1 MKRILVPS
9 LVWALAAC
17 STPMLAAGQAATG
30 PVPGLQGASMAAPPG
45 RVPPDFTSVV
55 QSAGL
60 ADILSGNSAN
70 GLTASAIR
78 IARRDLEPWLTAR
91 PPVPV
96 PRDPGGG
103 VTHERHKDN
112 YRIIRTAGALYAITG
127 ERAYLE
133 LARDVLLA
141 YADLYPGLPLHPVTA
156 SQQRGRLFWQSLNDC
171 VWLVEAIQGYVYI
184 REALAPA
191 DRERIE
197 TQVLRPMAEFLS
209 VGTPA
214 TFRRI
219 HNHGTWAAAAVGMT
233 GYVIGERALVDRALL
248 GLDGDRSSG
257 FLKQLDT
264 LWSPDG
270 YYAEGPYYQRY
281 ALKPFLDLARM
292 IELHEPERQIF
303 AYRDGVLVKAISN
316 LVQMSH
322 GGLFFPIN
330 DSIREKGVDTPEL
343 VAGAALAH
351 ALTGDPAWI
360 AVARL
365 QGRVDLSPEG
375 LLLGQAA
382 DRHGPVGFDFRSL
395 LLRAGGDGSG
405 GALGILRGGP
415 DAQAATLVFE
425 ATTHGMEHGHYDQLS
440 ILLYDRGREVLADYG
455 AARYLNVVGKAGGRY
470 LPEND
475 SWASQTIAHNTLVV
489 DSRSQHDGQL
499 DVAEASHSSILHF
512 DGAGDVQLVAA
523 EDRGVYPGVVV
534 RRATGLVRHPAL
546 GSDPVMIDLVRT
558 DGGNGNHQFDLP
570 LHYKGVLLS
579 GPLAFDA
586 STEVLRPLGSRAGY
600 QHLWERARAPVRSGS
615 QIGWFNQDRFYTY
628 SFASPQVDAV
638 IQAQLGA
645 HDPND
650 NLRPERALIL
660 RASQTPGFA
669 IASVLEMHGQY
680 SAAFEY
686 ARDAQTRIRQLRL
699 VQSDGADLILIET
712 LSGATLAFAISW
724 EPGTGTHSLTDAGI
738 RWTWSGF
745 GDFAAANPPL
755 AASPSSNRTDTAP

>member
-17 STPMLAAGQAATG
+17 STPMLAAGQAAPEPG
-30 PVPGLQGASMAAPPG
+30 AGAAVPDAAATG
-45 RVPPDFTSVV
+45 RVPRDFGGFT
-55 QSAGL
+55 AGGGL
-60 ADILSGNSAN
+60 GDILAGRSSS
-70 GLTASAIR
+70 GLTASAIQL
-78 IARRDLEPWLTAR
+78 ARRDLEPWLTAR

-133 LARDVLLA
+133 LARDILLT
-141 YADLYPGLPLHPVTA
+141 YADLYPGLPLHPVMA

-171 VWLVEAIQGYVYI
+171 VWLVESIQGYAYI
-184 REALAPA
+184 RDALAPT
-191 DRERIE
+191 DRQRIE
-197 TQVLRPMAEFLS
+197 SQVLRPMADFLS

-233 GYVIGERALVDRALL
+233 GYVIGARDLVDRALL

-292 IELHEPERQIF
+292 IELHEPGRQIF

-343 VAGAALAH
+343 VAGAALAY
-351 ALTGDPAWI
+351 ALTGDRSWI

-375 LLLGQAA
+375 LMLGQAA
-382 DRHGPVGFDFRSL
+382 DRQGPVGFDFRSL
-395 LLRAGGDGSG
+395 LLRAGGDGTG

-415 DAQAATLVFE
+415 DAGAATLVFE

-470 LPEND
+470 LPENE
-475 SWASQTIAHNTLVV
+475 SWASQTVAHNALVV
-489 DSRSQHDGQL
+489 DGRSQHDGQL
-499 DVAEASHSSILHF
+499 DVAEASHSRILHF

-523 EDRGVYPGVVV
+523 EDRGVYPGIVV

-546 GSDPVMIDLVRT
+546 GNDPVMIDLVRT
-558 DGGNGNHQFDLP
+558 DGGTGSHQFDLP

-579 GPLAFDA
+579 GPLAFETNTD
-586 STEVLRPLGSRAGY
+586 VLRPLGNRAGY
-600 QHLWERARAPVRSGS
+600 QHLWERARAPVRDGG

-628 SFASPQVDAV
+628 SFASSQVSSV
-638 IQAQLGA
+638 VQAQLGA
-645 HDPND
+645 QDPND

-660 RASQTPGFA
+660 RASDVPSVA
-669 IASVLEMHGQY
+669 IAGVLEMHGQY

-686 ARDAQTRIRQLRL
+686 ARDAQTRIRRVRL
-699 VQSDGADLILIET
+699 VQGDRADLIVIET
-712 LSGATLAFAISW
+712 LSGTTIAFGVSW
-724 EPGTGTHSLTDAGI
+724 EPGPGTHSVTADGI
-738 RWTWSGF
+738 RWSWSGF
-745 GDFAAANPPL
+745 GDLAAAATPS
-755 AASPSSNRTDTAP
+755 AARMSTNQTDTAP